1 MTATQHEPRAG
12 TAPAAR
18 TGASTGDGGS
28 VTLASPRFLGRRDR
42 SRTLSLSVRFA
53 VPLALLATWQ
63 VASSVGWLDPEIL
76 ASPGSVVAA
85 AEELWESGQLTDF
98 LAASGR
104 RAAIGVTLGVAVG
117 LVLGVLSGISA
128 LGEELIDPTMQMYRA
143 VPFLALVPLLLSW
156 FGVGEGFKIILI
168 AVSAVAPM
176 YAYTYLGVRGVDR
189 KVIEAARGYGL
200 SGVRLVAQV
209 IMPSAL
215 PNILMALRIC
225 LSVSLTG
232 LIAAEQIGTTTGIG
246 YLVSLSQQYFRNDYM
261 VLCIVLYATIGVLI
275 DLAIRIVERLAM
287 PWRSGVA
294 AR

>member
-1 MTATQHEPRAG
+1 MTVLTPSLAKPKYL
-12 TAPAAR
+12 
-18 TGASTGDGGS
+18 GS
-28 VTLASPRFLGRRDR
+28 RRR
-42 SRTLSLSVRFA
+42 SRTLSLAFRFA
-53 VPLALLATWQ
+53 VPVALLALWQ
-63 VASSVGWLDPEIL
+63 LASSAGWLDPQIL
-76 ASPGSVVAA
+76 ASPGSVVRA
-85 AEELWESGQLTDF
+85 AEELWASGDLADF

-104 RAAIGVTLGVAVG
+104 RAAIGVTLGATIG

-128 LGEELIDPTMQMYRA
+128 LGEDLIDPTMQMYRA

-156 FGVGEGFKIILI
+156 FGVGEGFKIVLI

-200 SGVRLVAQV
+200 SGARLVIDV
-209 IMPSAL
+209 ILPTAL

-232 LIAAEQIGTTTGIG
+232 LIAAEQIGTTEGIG
-246 YLVSLSQQYFRNDYM
+246 YLVALSQQYFRNDYM
-261 VLCIVLYATIGVLI
+261 VLCIVLYAAIGVLI
-275 DLAIRIVERLAM
+275 DLGIRVLERVAM
-287 PWRSGVA
+287 PWREGVA

>member
-1 MTATQHEPRAG
+1 MTAVRTDELS
-12 TAPAAR
+12 TPAATTPTDEGLR
-18 TGASTGDGGS
+18 E
-28 VTLASPRFLGRRDR
+28 PRFLGSRER
-42 SRTLSLSVRFA
+42 SRVLSIGIRFA
-53 VPLALLATWQ
+53 VPVLLVAVWQ
-63 VASSVGWLDPEIL
+63 LASSRGWLDPEIL
-76 ASPGSVVAA
+76 ASPSSVITA
-85 AEELWESGQLTDF
+85 AEELWESGQLTEF
-98 LAASGR
+98 LAASAR
-104 RAAIGVTLGVAVG
+104 RAALGVSLGVTIG

-128 LGEELIDPTMQMYRA
+128 LGEEVIDPTMQMYRA

-189 KVIEAARGYGL
+189 KVVEAARGYGL
-200 SGVRLVAQV
+200 SGIRLVWSV
-209 IMPSAL
+209 ILPSAL

-246 YLVSLSQQYFRNDYM
+246 YLVALSQQYFRNDYM
-261 VLCIVLYATIGVLI
+261 VLCIVLYAVIGVLI
-275 DLAIRIVERLAM
+275 DLGIRLLERVSM

-294 AR
+294 SR

>member
-1 MTATQHEPRAG
+1 MTAALDTTPR
-12 TAPAAR
+12 
-18 TGASTGDGGS
+18 STGPDATVDAP
-28 VTLASPRFLGRRDR
+28 VTLARPRFLGSRQR
-42 SRTLSLSVRFA
+42 SRTLSLSLRFA
-53 VPLALLATWQ
+53 VPIALVTLWQ
-63 VASSVGWLDPEIL
+63 IAGSVGWLDPEIL
-76 ASPGSVVAA
+76 SSPGSVVNA
-85 AEELWESGQLTDF
+85 AEELWASGQLTDF

-104 RAAIGVTLGVAVG
+104 RAALGVTLGVSVG

-128 LGEELIDPTMQMYRA
+128 LGEDLIDPTMQMYRA

-189 KVIEAARGYGL
+189 KVVEAARGYGL
-200 SGVRLVAQV
+200 SGVRLVVQV
-209 IMPSAL
+209 ILPSAL

-261 VLCIVLYATIGVLI
+261 VLCIVLYAVIGVLI
-275 DLAIRIVERLAM
+275 DL
-287 PWRSGVA
+287 
-294 AR
+294 

>member
-1 MTATQHEPRAG
+1 MTAALDATPRADRAAAG
-12 TAPAAR
+12 APADSDSA
-18 TGASTGDGGS
+18 
-28 VTLASPRFLGRRDR
+28 VTLARPRFLGSRKR
-42 SRTLSLSVRFA
+42 SRTLSVSLRFA
-53 VPLALLATWQ
+53 VPIGLLALWQ
-63 VASSVGWLDPEIL
+63 IASSTGWLDPEIL
-76 ASPGSVVAA
+76 SSPGSVVQA

-104 RAAIGVTLGVAVG
+104 RAAIGVTLGVTVG
-117 LVLGVLSGISA
+117 LILGVLSGISA
-128 LGEELIDPTMQMYRA
+128 LGEDLIDPTMQMYRA

-156 FGVGEGFKIILI
+156 FGVGEGFKIVLI

-189 KVIEAARGYGL
+189 KVLEAARGYGL
-200 SGVRLVAQV
+200 SGARLVVQV
-209 IMPSAL
+209 ILPSAL

-261 VLCIVLYATIGVLI
+261 VLCIVLYAVIGVLI
-275 DLAIRIVERLAM
+275 DLGIRVVERFAM